1 MNEADFMNIDE
12 LFQKYKDI
20 SMQIIAELDSDGLEN
35 LDNLL
40 FERGEILEKIS
51 QKNQTKE
58 ELKQLYG
65 KYDLFKIDEDMQ
77 NKFEAS
83 MSEVK
88 KEITKI
94 SKLKQAN
101 NGYNNIN
108 TRSVYLSKKI

>member
-1 MNEADFMNIDE
+1 MNIEE

-20 SMQIIAELDSDGLEN
+20 SIQIIAELDNETLDN

-40 FERGEILEKIS
+40 LERGEILKEIS

-65 KYDLFKIDEDMQ
+65 KYDLVKIDEDMKQ
-77 NKFEAS
+77 KFEVS
-83 MSEVK
+83 LSEVK
-88 KEITKI
+88 KEIDKI
-94 SKLKQAN
+94 NKRKAAN

-108 TRSVYLSKKI
+108 ARSVYLSKKI

>member
-1 MNEADFMNIDE
+1 MNIDE

-20 SMQIIAELDSDGLEN
+20 SIQIIDELDSEILEN

-40 FERGEILEKIS
+40 LERGEILQKIS
-51 QKNQTKE
+51 QKNETKE

-65 KYDLFKIDEDMQ
+65 KYDLFKIDEDIQ
-77 NKFEAS
+77 NKFESS

-88 KEITKI
+88 RELAKI
-94 SKLKQAN
+94 NKRKQAN

-108 TRSVYLSKKI
+108 ARSVYLSKKI

>member
-1 MNEADFMNIDE
+1 MNIDE

-20 SMQIIAELDSDGLEN
+20 SIQIIAELDSEVLEN

-40 FERGEILEKIS
+40 LERGEILKKIS
-51 QKNQTKE
+51 QENQTKE

-77 NKFEAS
+77 NKFEFS
-83 MSEVK
+83 MNEVK
-88 KEITKI
+88 REIAKI
-94 SKLKQAN
+94 NKRKQAS

-108 TRSVYLSKKI
+108 ARSVYLSKKI